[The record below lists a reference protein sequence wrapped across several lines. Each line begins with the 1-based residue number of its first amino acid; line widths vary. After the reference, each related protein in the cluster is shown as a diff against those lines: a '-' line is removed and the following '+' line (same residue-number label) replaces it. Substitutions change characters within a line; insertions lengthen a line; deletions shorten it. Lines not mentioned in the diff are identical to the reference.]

1 MISKEQ
7 PLSKGILLGTC
18 IPNDRER
25 EGSHGKAARKRY
37 PAPSSLQ
44 GTERAAG
51 REMAVSRAD
60 PTLPHR
66 ETLEAR
72 RSGIPFARCFSMTS
86 LPFTVI
92 GNARTEQDSFSKGLF
107 LAKGILLGTCIPN
120 DREREGSHGKAARKR
135 YPAPSSLQGT
145 ERAAG
150 REMAV

>member
-1 MISKEQ
+1 MGGKQRKSIAIKESGSLQRVQVTVEGMISKEQ
-7 PLSKGILLGTC
+7 PLAKGILLGTC

-72 RSGIPFARCFSMTS
+72 QGKSYSPISILKA
-86 LPFTVI
+86 
-92 GNARTEQDSFSKGLF
+92 F
-107 LAKGILLGTCIPN
+107 LTRN
-120 DREREGSHGKAARKR
+120 RWF
-135 YPAPSSLQGT
+135 
-145 ERAAG
+145 
-150 REMAV
+150 